1 MDCGCG
7 ASAPPAGW
15 GRAPPHAAG
24 ALGGVVAGRPPP
36 LGPVWC
42 LSYCGAHRVD
52 QLVAINRRQGP
63 EPLRAREAAK
73 LGLAAG
79 WGLGGGDPRPRA
91 DPSPA
96 VMVSSLPL
104 FPPSPLPSS
113 HSFLSGLGVSPPPTF
128 SLLQLHG
135 VVCGRPIG
143 KGAGP
148 TAAIPAGSPA
158 ELPSWLDLG
167 PDCRGC
173 GDSCICVSPSAPQA
187 SRHPLEGPWR
197 VGWSPCR
204 AEGPFEAL

>member
-1 MDCGCG
+1 M
-7 ASAPPAGW
+7 
-15 GRAPPHAAG
+15 
-24 ALGGVVAGRPPP
+24 
-36 LGPVWC
+36 
-42 LSYCGAHRVD
+42 
-52 QLVAINRRQGP
+52 
-63 EPLRAREAAK
+63 
-73 LGLAAG
+73 
-79 WGLGGGDPRPRA
+79 GGGDPRPRA

-204 AEGPFEAL
+204 AEGPFEALQRVSGTAAAACAGRRQRPRGPPSSVAVLHPEGLGGFTFLPPAHPSLSGFED